1 MSELFYIEKIVVFR
15 MYTND
20 LSNES
25 KNINKTTSHCVQES
39 TEKCMVILL
48 LIIFVFPGMY

>member
-1 MSELFYIEKIVVFR
+1 MSELFYIPNVHKWFIQWKQKHK
-15 MYTND
+15 Y
-20 LSNES
+20 
-25 KNINKTTSHCVQES
+25 NKVHCVQES